1 VPELL
6 RMPEVAAGS
15 ESATL
20 SEWLLGE
27 GQPYAPADSLATIE
41 TDKATV
47 DLSSETPGVLVRIL
61 VTAGSEVVVGDPVAL
76 IAQPGEVIEDVDAAL
91 VALSVFLPSKFATGK
106 VPPVQPAKPVTAL
119 AMDVHPPSSISG
131 DRFCI
136 SPLARRLAENAR
148 IALTSLS
155 GTGPHGRV
163 VRADVERAVEERNA
177 LQHDVASDLVGQA
190 DSDGTSST
198 FAETASSTRGA
209 GPYAGATVLPI
220 SRARRA
226 IATRLIESKRS
237 TPHFYLRG
245 TAEVD
250 ELLEVRARLNE
261 ASPEKISL
269 NDLILKA
276 AARAHQLVPA
286 MNVVWADDSIL
297 AMSTVDLGM
306 AMATPR
312 GLVTPVLRSVERM
325 PINVL
330 AATTRDLAERGRTGQ
345 LGQHELDGGSL
356 TVTNLGMYGTEEFAA
371 IINPPQSSIL
381 AVGAVRREPVVT
393 GEGTVE
399 ACSVIRVTLSVDHRP
414 IDGAVA
420 AEWMRAFLSLVGDP
434 IQILA

>member
-15 ESATL
+15 QSATL
-20 SEWLLGE
+20 SQWLFGE
-27 GQPYAPADSLATIE
+27 GQPYEPADSLATIE

-47 DLSSETPGVLVRIL
+47 DLSSETAGVLVRIL

-91 VALSVFLPSKFATGK
+91 AALSVFLPSKDATGEL
-106 VPPVQPAKPVTAL
+106 PPVPPAKPVAAL
-119 AMDVHPPSSISG
+119 ATDEQPDSSLGG
-131 DRFCI
+131 DRFYI
-136 SPLARRLAENAR
+136 SPLARRLAEDAR
-148 IALTSLS
+148 LSLTSLS

-163 VRADVERAVEERNA
+163 VRADVERAVKERNA
-177 LQHDVASDLVGQA
+177 VPHDVTSDLVGRA
-190 DSDGTSST
+190 DSGRTPSTSI
-198 FAETASSTRGA
+198 ETASSTRGA
-209 GPYAGATVLPI
+209 GPYAGATVVPI

-226 IATRLIESKRS
+226 MAARLSESKRS

-250 ELLEVRARLNE
+250 GLLEVRARLNE

-286 MNVVWADDSIL
+286 MNVVWAEDSIL

-312 GLVTPVLRSVERM
+312 GLVTPVLRSVEGM
-325 PINVL
+325 SINVL
-330 AATTRDLAERGRTGQ
+330 ATTTRDLAERGRAGR
-345 LGQHELDGGSL
+345 LGQHELEGGSL

-371 IINPPQSSIL
+371 IINPPQSAIL

-393 GEGTVE
+393 DEGTVE
-399 ACSVIRVTLSVDHRP
+399 ARSVIRVTLSVDHRP

-420 AEWMRAFLSLVGDP
+420 AEWMRAFLSLVDDP
-434 IQILA
+434 IQILV

>member
-1 VPELL
+1 MPELL

-47 DLSSETPGVLVRIL
+47 DLSSETAGVLVRIL

-91 VALSVFLPSKFATGK
+91 VALCVFLPSTYATGEL
-106 VPPVQPAKPVTAL
+106 PPVQPAKPAAAL
-119 AMDVHPPSSISG
+119 AMDAHPPSSISG
-131 DRFCI
+131 DRFYI

-163 VRADVERAVEERNA
+163 VRADVERAVEEHNA
-177 LQHDVASDLVGQA
+177 VQHDVTSDLVDQA
-190 DSDGTSST
+190 DSGRTSST
-198 FAETASSTRGA
+198 FTEAASSTRGT
-209 GPYAGATVLPI
+209 GPYAGATALPI

-226 IATRLIESKRS
+226 IAARLSESKRS

-250 ELLEVRARLNE
+250 GLLEVRARLNE

-330 AATTRDLAERGRTGQ
+330 AATTRDLAERGRTGR
-345 LGQHELDGGSL
+345 LGVLTTSVVNKNSL
-356 TVTNLGMYGTEEFAA
+356 RG
-371 IINPPQSSIL
+371 
-381 AVGAVRREPVVT
+381 
-393 GEGTVE
+393 
-399 ACSVIRVTLSVDHRP
+399 
-414 IDGAVA
+414 
-420 AEWMRAFLSLVGDP
+420 
-434 IQILA
+434 

>member
-1 VPELL
+1 MPELL

-15 ESATL
+15 QSATL
-20 SEWLLGE
+20 SQWLFGE
-27 GQPYAPADSLATIE
+27 GQPYEPADSLATIE

-47 DLSSETPGVLVRIL
+47 DLSSETAGVLVRIL

-91 VALSVFLPSKFATGK
+91 AALSVYLPSKDATGV
-106 VPPVQPAKPVTAL
+106 VPPAKPVAAL
-119 AMDVHPPSSISG
+119 ATDAQPDSSLG
-131 DRFCI
+131 GGRFYI
-136 SPLARRLAENAR
+136 SPLARRLAEDAR
-148 IALTSLS
+148 LSLTSLS

-163 VRADVERAVEERNA
+163 VRADVERAVKERNA
-177 LQHDVASDLVGQA
+177 VLHDVTSDLVGRA
-190 DSDGTSST
+190 DSGRTPST
-198 FAETASSTRGA
+198 FIETAPSTRGA
-209 GPYAGATVLPI
+209 GPYAGATVVPI

-226 IATRLIESKRS
+226 MAARLSESKRS

-250 ELLEVRARLNE
+250 GLLEVRARLNE

-286 MNVVWADDSIL
+286 MNVVWAEDSIL

-330 AATTRDLAERGRTGQ
+330 ATTTRDLAERGRTGR
-345 LGQHELDGGSL
+345 LGQHELEGGSL

-393 GEGTVE
+393 DEGTVE
-399 ACSVIRVTLSVDHRP
+399 ARSVIRVTLSVDHRP

-434 IQILA
+434 IQILV